1 MQGFPS
7 GKLRGRE
14 RKQRD
19 GNLAEGFE
27 CRSPALNAELCRR
40 EECMIECKI
49 RAEIE
54 REGLEQ
60 RPVAIYA
67 HNADLAGGNDDE
79 LLTVNREIACGA
91 DDDVR
96 RAAHRQGKLP
106 SPFPTP
112 CFIRP
117 VILAA

>member
-1 MQGFPS
+1 MAAALTAPRPS
-7 GKLRGRE
+7 IRPRTSLADCSASAMASLSGMGSSAPE
-14 RKQRD
+14 RAST
-19 GNLAEGFE
+19 G
-27 CRSPALNAELCRR
+27 
-40 EECMIECKI
+40 
-49 RAEIE
+49 
-54 REGLEQ
+54 